1 MYLKTGG
8 QRLLL
13 TCLAV
18 TVIYKARVKNLICK
32 LLTLII
38 IEESNLQRFSHSLVF
53 SSQVNSNTKEIIGIF
68 YESLILFYRLCSY
81 TPLFFSIPE
90 GN

>member
-38 IEESNLQRFSHSLVF
+38 IEESNLQRFSHSLDF
-53 SSQVNSNTKEIIGIF
+53 ER
-68 YESLILFYRLCSY
+68 YPLFYF
-81 TPLFFSIPE
+81 LF
-90 GN
+90 